1 MIRAAATVILAA
13 LTLTQVLSLALVLVP
28 VLVLT
33 HAETNVLKKMDHRE
47 NLFSAS
53 YWLLMVYGTC
63 PLLTF
68 LVTLLNLQRM
78 VTIPYKQPHFFPL
91 HSILFKG

>member
-1 MIRAAATVILAA
+1 MIGAAATVILAA

-28 VLVLT
+28 VLT

-78 VTIPYKQPHFFPL
+78 VTIPYKQPHFPPL
-91 HSILFKG
+91 HSIIFKG

>member
-1 MIRAAATVILAA
+1 MIGAAATVILAA
-13 LTLTQVLSLALVLVP
+13 LTLTQVLSLALVLVLVP

-63 PLLTF
+63 HPTYISCNVTQFTTYGNHPL
-68 LVTLLNLQRM
+68 
-78 VTIPYKQPHFFPL
+78 
-91 HSILFKG
+91 

>member
-1 MIRAAATVILAA
+1 MIGAAATVILAA

-63 PLLTF
+63 
-68 LVTLLNLQRM
+68 
-78 VTIPYKQPHFFPL
+78 HFTYISCNVIQFTTYGNHPV
-91 HSILFKG
+91 

>member
-13 LTLTQVLSLALVLVP
+13 LTLTQVLSLALAL

-63 PLLTF
+63 HPTYISCNVIQFTTYGNHPL
-68 LVTLLNLQRM
+68 
-78 VTIPYKQPHFFPL
+78 
-91 HSILFKG
+91 

>member
-1 MIRAAATVILAA
+1 MIGAAATVILAA
-13 LTLTQVLSLALVLVP
+13 LTLTQVLSLALAL

-63 PLLTF
+63 HPTYISCNVTQFTTYGNHPL
-68 LVTLLNLQRM
+68 
-78 VTIPYKQPHFFPL
+78 
-91 HSILFKG
+91 